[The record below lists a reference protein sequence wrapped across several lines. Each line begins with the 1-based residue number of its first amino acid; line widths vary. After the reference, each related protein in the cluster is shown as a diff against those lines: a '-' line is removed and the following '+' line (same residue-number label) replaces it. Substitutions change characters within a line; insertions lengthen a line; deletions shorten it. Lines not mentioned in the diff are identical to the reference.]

1 MSFYKV
7 LFLLTC
13 IQLVKEVKSFVKNN
27 VVVVDGQ
34 CKQIPTGT
42 YILSGLTLLF
52 YIMVLSLCMI
62 PSLLW

>member
-13 IQLVKEVKSFVKNN
+13 IQLVKEVKNFVKNN
-27 VVVVDGQ
+27 VVVVDSQ
-34 CKQIPTGT
+34 CKQIPMGT

>member
-13 IQLVKEVKSFVKNN
+13 VQLFKEIKSFVKNN
-27 VVVVDGQ
+27 VVIVDGQ
-34 CKQIPTGT
+34 CQPISTGT
-42 YILSGLTLLF
+42 YILSGIALLF